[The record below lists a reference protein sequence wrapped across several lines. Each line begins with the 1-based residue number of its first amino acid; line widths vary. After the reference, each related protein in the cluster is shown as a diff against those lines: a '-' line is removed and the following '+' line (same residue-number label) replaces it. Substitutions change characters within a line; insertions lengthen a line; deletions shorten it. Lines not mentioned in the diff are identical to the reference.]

1 MSDEI
6 NRNQLLDRHTFIN
19 EKTAIK
25 AAFSKGTWFVI
36 GREDG
41 ASAIEEPMPESI
53 KAIGKIPEGYALGEF
68 KLLVYISLSFYKMIA
83 ELDYALD
90 PSPTVI
96 AALAKINIT
105 TVESVLRACPVFFFY
120 KFISLNMIFFSQLPN
135 EALAD
140 LKETFNSADNVN
152 IVPTDVV
159 EEVSV
164 G

>member
-6 NRNQLLDRHTFIN
+6 NRNQPLDRHTFID
-19 EKTAIK
+19 EKKAIK
-25 AAFSKGTWFVI
+25 AALSKGTWFVI
-36 GREDG
+36 GKVG

-53 KAIGKIPEGYALGEF
+53 KATGKIPEGYALGEF
-68 KLLVYISLSFYKMIA
+68 RLLVYISVSFYKMIA
-83 ELDYALD
+83 ELDYALE
-90 PSPTVI
+90 PSTVI

-120 KFISLNMIFFSQLPN
+120 KFITLNLIFFSQLPN

>member
-6 NRNQLLDRHTFIN
+6 NRNQLLDRHTFID

-53 KAIGKIPEGYALGEF
+53 KATGKIPEGYALGEF

-90 PSPTVI
+90 PSTVI

-105 TVESVLRACPVFFFY
+105 TVESVLRACPLSFSSTY
-120 KFISLNMIFFSQLPN
+120 SLR
-135 EALAD
+135 
-140 LKETFNSADNVN
+140 
-152 IVPTDVV
+152 
-159 EEVSV
+159 
-164 G
+164 

>member
-6 NRNQLLDRHTFIN
+6 NRNQLLDRHTFID

-90 PSPTVI
+90 PSTVI

-120 KFISLNMIFFSQLPN
+120 KFITLNLIFFSQLPN